1 MSRMELLYR
10 VWKDEDE
17 AKARLA
23 DAQLQSLPIE
33 WVGCSDG
40 LLEQAAA
47 VKAPGIQKPN
57 GPEVSAVCRYRRHHH
72 RPPTRTCS
80 SWVL

>member
-1 MSRMELLYR
+1 MELLYR

-33 WVGCSDG
+33 WVGCIDG

-57 GPEVSAVCRYRRHHH
+57 GCPATIR
-72 RPPTRTCS
+72 
-80 SWVL
+80 